1 VVTGLAYTPA
11 GGEILFVESAL
22 MPGKGNLQLT
32 GQIGEVMK
40 ESAQAAFS
48 LVKSGF
54 DKLKLDK
61 TLFAQNDFHVHV
73 PAGAVPKDGP
83 SAGIAM
89 YTSLVSL
96 LQNRPVRPDIAM
108 TGEITLKGL
117 VLPIGGLKEKLLA
130 AKQAGIRKVILPKR
144 NQKDMT
150 EVPKEAR
157 SGLTIIYI
165 QNVRQI
171 LNYVFENKAGK

>member
-1 VVTGLAYTPA
+1 
-11 GGEILFVESAL
+11 
-22 MPGKGNLQLT
+22 
-32 GQIGEVMK
+32 
-40 ESAQAAFS
+40 
-48 LVKSGF
+48 
-54 DKLKLDK
+54 
-61 TLFAQNDFHVHV
+61 
-73 PAGAVPKDGP
+73 
-83 SAGIAM
+83 
-89 YTSLVSL
+89 
-96 LQNRPVRPDIAM
+96 M

-117 VLPIGGLKEKLLA
+117 VLPIGTEGKLLA